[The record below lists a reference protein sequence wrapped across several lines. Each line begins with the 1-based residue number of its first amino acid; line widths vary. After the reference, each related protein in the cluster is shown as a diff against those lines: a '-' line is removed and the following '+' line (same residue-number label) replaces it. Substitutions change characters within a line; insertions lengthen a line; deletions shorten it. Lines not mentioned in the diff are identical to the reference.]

1 MLPCDTDARR
11 EAPYSGAFVPTGG
24 SPMPMRRVLWIALFG
39 LPAIAAAETRMV
51 RVFDA
56 DTATLARAGITASK
70 AEDYGGFLW
79 LELPET
85 QLARLAA
92 SGLSWQADDDARF
105 IHLGERRFDP
115 LGPTPAVANRPV
127 ARAATGR
134 ALRLVQ
140 FHGPLRASWVRELE
154 TRGVTALQF
163 VPGHALLVWAA
174 DSALDGARSLPFV
187 RWAGDYA
194 EDFRVDALATG
205 ASGLVDDVEVF
216 FYENDDAARVAE
228 AMRALGA
235 TVALLSPAQPDRR
248 FWTARLTVPA
258 TAIPALAAL
267 PEVVHVSRRPEP
279 THDDEL
285 PNQIIATNVDGAGLP
300 VTGYLDWLGA
310 IGSSGGEGL
319 GWAVVDSGADLD
331 HPDLGP
337 AWIGG
342 ANAPGCNTG
351 VPGDD
356 TGGHGTHVAGTILGR
371 GLGDRSGPAQERDA
385 QGFVYGQGVAPRAGL
400 YSVRTIATG
409 CSGLSDPDRSR
420 IPLENGVHGSNN
432 SWNNSSSQPRTTYG
446 TSERTHDVMVR
457 DGNFN
462 TPETEPFVLV
472 FSAGNAGAGAGTITG
487 PKAAK
492 NMIVVGSTANG
503 RGGANFN
510 LMSTF
515 SSRGPL
521 ADGRLAPTLVAV
533 GGNTASTRRVEGG
546 SCATAI
552 TGTNNLYSTCSGT
565 SMSTPMVSGGAILIT
580 EWWQAR
586 HGGQRPSPAM
596 IKAILVASARDLPGA
611 SPGANQNDGSRPIP
625 NDDEGWGIMNL
636 KAAIA
641 PEVRGVYR
649 DQDRVLATVGEVVE
663 YTVAAADPAEPL
675 RIALVWTDAPAAA
688 SVGSGPALVNDLDLE
703 VVSGPNTW
711 RGNVFA
717 NGFSTPG
724 GSFDNRNNIEQVH
737 VQSPGAGTFTIR
749 VRATALNGDAL
760 SGNGTPSSPRQDYAL
775 VCLNCV
781 GPGFTLTSSAPTQG
795 LCTGGGPSASF
806 PLAVGSLA
814 GFATPVTLAVG
825 GSPTGAS
832 ATFAPSDT
840 VAPGGTATL
849 VVGGPIAPGRYPLT
863 LTGTAGPLTR
873 SLPLTLEVGASIPA
887 TTSPVTPAA
896 GATGLDRLPE
906 LSWAPVAGAL
916 AYDVEIAT
924 DAGFGTVVASA
935 RVAGTSFVPTTPLAA
950 GTVHHWRVRAVNPC
964 GASPWSAARSFTT
977 VAAVCASGPLAI
989 PDASATGVTST
1000 LTGPAGPL
1008 AHLAVTVEATH
1019 ARVGDL
1025 AFALRHVPSNTTA
1038 RLATRHLNCQLANV
1052 AATFD
1057 GRATEFA
1064 QCFAGGPAL
1073 RGTVAPQ
1080 DPFAPF
1086 AGLDAAGPWELR
1098 ATDEASGTTGQ
1109 LDRWCVLPAIGP
1121 DHVFRDGF
1129 EP

>member
-1 MLPCDTDARR
+1 MPIRR
-11 EAPYSGAFVPTGG
+11 A
-24 SPMPMRRVLWIALFG
+24 LWLALFG
-39 LPAIAAAETRMV
+39 LPAMAAADTRMV

-56 DTATLARAGITASK
+56 GPEALSRAGIAATKSA
-70 AEDYGGFLW
+70 DYGSYLW
-79 LELPET
+79 LELPEAS
-85 QLARLAA
+85 LDRLAA
-92 SGLSWQADDDARF
+92 SGLAWQIDEDARH
-105 IHLGERRFDP
+105 IHLGDWRFDP
-115 LGPTPAVANRPV
+115 RGPALAL
-127 ARAATGR
+127 AAPEAPRDPRGR

-140 FHGPLRASWVRELE
+140 FDGPMRADWIGQLE
-154 TRGVTALQF
+154 SRGLEALQY
-163 VPGHALLVWAA
+163 VPGNAVLAWAG
-174 DSALDGARSLPFV
+174 DEALDAARALPFV
-187 RWAGDYA
+187 RWTGDYA
-194 EDFRVDALATG
+194 EDFRLDPRVAGATG
-205 ASGLVDDVEVF
+205 VLDDLEVF
-216 FYENDDAARVAE
+216 FYENGDAGHVAA

-235 TVALLSPAQPDRR
+235 TVDLLSPAQPDRR
-248 FWTARLTVPA
+248 FWTARLTAPA
-258 TAIPALAAL
+258 TAVRDLAAL

-285 PNQIIATNVDGAGLP
+285 PNQITATNFDGGGQP
-300 VTGYLDWLGA
+300 VTGYLDWLAA
-310 IGSSGGEGL
+310 IGSNGGAGI
-319 GWAVVDSGADLD
+319 GWAVVDSGSDID

-385 QGFVYGQGVAPRAGL
+385 QGFVYGQGVAPLAGL
-400 YSVRTIATG
+400 FSVRTIASG
-409 CSGLSDPDRSR
+409 CSGLSDQDRSR
-420 IPLENGVHGSNN
+420 IPLQNGVHGSNN
-432 SWNNSSSQPRTTYG
+432 SWNNSNSSPRITYG
-446 TSERTHDVMVR
+446 ASERTHDVMVR

-472 FSAGNAGAGAGTITG
+472 FSAGNAGAGASTITG

-552 TGTNNLYSTCSGT
+552 SGTNNLYSTCSGT
-565 SMSTPMVSGGAILIT
+565 SMSTPMVSGGAILVT

-586 HGGQRPSPAM
+586 NAGQRPSPAM
-596 IKAILVASARDLPGA
+596 IKAILVGSARDLPGA

-625 NDDEGWGIMNL
+625 NNDEGWGIMNL

-641 PEVRGVYR
+641 PEVQGVYR

-663 YTVAAADPAEPL
+663 YTVAAANPAEPL

-703 VVSGPNTW
+703 VVSGANAW

-717 NGFSTPG
+717 NGFSTTG

-737 VQSPGAGTFTIR
+737 VQNPGAGTFTIR

-760 SGNGTPSSPRQDYAL
+760 SGNGTPGAPRQDFAL

-781 GPGFTLTSSAPTQG
+781 EPGLTLTSTAPVQG
-795 LCTGGGPSASF
+795 LCTGGGPAASF
-806 PLAVGSLA
+806 PIAVGSLA
-814 GFATPVTLAVG
+814 GFTTPANLALTG
-825 GSPTGAS
+825 APTGAS
-832 ATFAPSDT
+832 VTLAPNP
-840 VAPGGTATL
+840 VAPGGTATAT
-849 VVGGPIAPGRYPLT
+849 VGGVPAAGRWPLT
-863 LTGTAGPLTR
+863 LTATAGSLSR
-873 SLPLTLEVGASIPA
+873 SLPLLLEVGASIPA
-887 TTSPVTPAA
+887 PTALVAPPP
-896 GATGLDRLPE
+896 GATGLDRRPE
-906 LSWAPVAGAL
+906 LSWAPVAGAV
-916 AYDVEIAT
+916 AYEIEVAT
-924 DAGFGTVVASA
+924 DAAFASVVASA
-935 RVAGTSFVPTTPLAA
+935 RIEGTSFLVPTALAA
-950 GTVHHWRVRAVNPC
+950 GSVHHWRVRAVNPC
-964 GASPWSAARSFTT
+964 GASAWSAARTFQT
-977 VAAVCASGPLAI
+977 VAAVCSPAPLAI
-989 PDASATGVTST
+989 PDASAAGVTST
-1000 LTGPAGPL
+1000 LTGSSGPVT
-1008 AHLAVTVEATH
+1008 HLGVQVEATH
-1019 ARVGDL
+1019 GRVGDL
-1025 AFALRHVPSNTTA
+1025 AFVLRHVPSNTTA

-1052 AATFD
+1052 AVEFD
-1057 GRATEFA
+1057 PRATESA

-1073 RGTVAPQ
+1073 RGVVQPQ
-1080 DPFAPF
+1080 DPFAAF
-1086 AGLDAAGPWELR
+1086 VGLDAAGPWELR
-1098 ATDEASGTTGQ
+1098 ASDEVAGTTGQ
-1109 LDRWCVLPAIGP
+1109 LDRWCVLPAVEIES
-1121 DHVFRDGF
+1121 VFRDGF